1 VSTITINGARVSACS
16 ITMPYYGA
24 WVADVDVVGSAE
36 IASPVSLVVGDL
48 TLVGT
53 VVRQAEFTGDRKARI
68 VGGGGGWGKT
78 IPKKG
83 YSHVIGV
90 KASTIVGDAARES
103 GESIV
108 LESDRTLGLLYARE
122 EAPAERVLNLV
133 VGNEWWIDPAGVTQT
148 KARVSLPVVAP
159 FTLVSRN
166 GALDQ
171 FEIATESIAGWLP
184 GRTFSSPTVTDVQ
197 TISSVT
203 IEASNDGKVRLRVL
217 GTSVAI
223 ERLRT
228 NIRAIIR
235 AEIASLSY
243 GVTWEYTIAPSL
255 GMPGIETTVDVTPV
269 SGSVMPALTRVPLAA
284 GLGVVSPPLTGAKC
298 RVRFVNGNPWQP
310 EVVSLAATTEH
321 LMTAEATALLIYN
334 SLVTLMAAAGGG
346 PLLASVLQPLLG
358 AAVTGAL
365 AAQAA
370 PAPPGLIPQVAAAA
384 AAQAGFSTGIVPS
397 PAIFDAWQGSIA
409 LLATKIPNVSGS
421 FPSVG
426 VPNG

>member
-1 VSTITINGARVSACS
+1 VSTIAINGARVSACS

-68 VGGGGGWGKT
+68 VGGGGGWGNT
-78 IPKKG
+78 IPSKG

-90 KASTIVGDAARES
+90 KASTIVGDAAREA

-108 LESDRTLGLLYARE
+108 LENDRTLGLLYARE
-122 EAPAERVLNLV
+122 EAPAERALNLV
-133 VGNEWWIDPAGVTQT
+133 IGNEWWIDPVGVTQT
-148 KARVSLPVVAP
+148 KAREATAVVAP
-159 FTLVSRN
+159 FTLISRN
-166 GALDQ
+166 GALDS
-171 FEIATESIAGWLP
+171 FDIATESIAGWLP
-184 GRTFSSPTVTDVQ
+184 GRTFSSPTVPEPQ

-203 IEASNDGKVRLRVL
+203 IEASNDGKIRLRVL

-228 NIRAIIR
+228 SIRAIIR

-255 GMPGIETTVDVTPV
+255 GMPGVTKTVDVVPV
-269 SGSVMPALTRVPLAA
+269 AGSIMPAITKVPLSP
-284 GLGVVSPPLTGAKC
+284 GLGDVAPPLAGAKC

-310 EVVSLAATTEH
+310 EVVSLGGTTEH
-321 LMTAEATALLIYN
+321 LMTVEACALLIYN
-334 SLVTLMAAAGGG
+334 TLAALMAAAGGG
-346 PLLASVLQPLLG
+346 PLLAAVLQPLLG

-365 AAQAA
+365 TAQAA
-370 PAPPGLIPQVAAAA
+370 PAPPGLIPQVSAAA
-384 AAQAGFSTGIVPS
+384 AAQAGFATGVPS
-397 PAIFDAWQGSIA
+397 PAIFAAWQASIA
-409 LLATKIPNVSGS
+409 ALTTKTLNVSGS

>member
-1 VSTITINGARVSACS
+1 MSTITINGARVSACS

-53 VVRQAEFTGDRKARI
+53 VVRQAGFTGDRKARI
-68 VGGGGGWGKT
+68 VGGGGGWGNT
-78 IPKKG
+78 IPSRS

-90 KASTIVGDAARES
+90 KASTIVGDAAREA

-108 LESDRTLGLLYARE
+108 LENDRTLGLLYARE
-122 EAPAERVLNLV
+122 EAPAERALNLV

-184 GRTFSSPTVTDVQ
+184 GRTFSSPTVPEPQ

-203 IEASNDGKVRLRVL
+203 IEASNDGKIRLRVL

-228 NIRAIIR
+228 SIRAIIR
-235 AEIASLSY
+235 AEIAALSY

-255 GMPGIETTVDVTPV
+255 GMPGVTKTVDVVPV
-269 SGSVMPALTRVPLAA
+269 AGSIMPAITKVPLSP
-284 GLGVVSPPLTGAKC
+284 GLGDVAPPLAGAKC

-310 EVVSLAATTEH
+310 EVVSLGGTTEH
-321 LMTAEATALLIYN
+321 LMTVEACVLLIYN
-334 SLVTLMAAAGGG
+334 TLSVLMAAAGGG
-346 PLLASVLQPLLG
+346 PLLAAVLQPLLG

-384 AAQAGFSTGIVPS
+384 SAQAGFVTGVPS
-397 PAIFDAWQGSIA
+397 PVIFAAWQASIA
-409 LLATKIPNVSGS
+409 ALATKTLNVSGS